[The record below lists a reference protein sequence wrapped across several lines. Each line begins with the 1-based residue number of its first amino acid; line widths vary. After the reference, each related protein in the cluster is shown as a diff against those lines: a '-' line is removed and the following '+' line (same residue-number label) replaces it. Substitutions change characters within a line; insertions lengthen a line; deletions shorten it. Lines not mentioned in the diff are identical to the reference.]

1 MILKILLIG
10 RVDRSESK
18 PLADWICGTF
28 SPIALRQ
35 FSCLPTALADSLR
48 TNWIPDMVVV
58 VQSESDEFSGIE
70 IASLF
75 SFAPLARLVV
85 AYGVWCE
92 SDGRNRNQWPMAVRV
107 PLRHSIARVEREW
120 NILHSE
126 NISRDEF
133 HNGSLPPSASRE
145 EIFLADYS
153 GSSPQN
159 SRSVVLIDTPDS
171 AYREF
176 LVELLSSANH
186 TVFSPATSEPGIQP
200 KVIVFDSDPWT
211 ATRAVQLRCVCQQ
224 YPRAQV
230 MSVFH
235 MSHPVDILETIS
247 LSSGIVLSKLS
258 SNSALLNAIQSQSH
272 SAPTA

>member
-10 RVDRSESK
+10 RVDRSEAK

-133 HNGSLPPSASRE
+133 HNGSLP
-145 EIFLADYS
+145 
-153 GSSPQN
+153 
-159 SRSVVLIDTPDS
+159 SVVLIDTPDS

-211 ATRAVQLRCVCQQ
+211 ATRAVQLRFVCQQ

-235 MSHPVDILETIS
+235 MSHPVDIVETIS
-247 LSSGIVLSKLS
+247 LSLGIVLSKLS